1 MEMDPRNQASS
12 PGGSTLEEASVRAG
26 AASGRL
32 QERAHEAVDQ
42 VASAVHGATDRLGAR
57 SEEWIARQDEVV
69 QQVRGYVRER
79 PVMSLAIA
87 AAAGFVLSRLMR

>member
-1 MEMDPRNQASS
+1 MEMDTLNQASN
-12 PGGSTLEEASVRAG
+12 PMGSTLEEASARAG

-32 QERAHEAVDQ
+32 QARAHEAVDQ
-42 VASAVHGATDRLGAR
+42 VASAMHGAADRLGER
-57 SEEWIARQDEVV
+57 SEEWIARQDEMV

-87 AAAGFVLSRLMR
+87 AAVGFVLSRLMR

>member
-1 MEMDPRNQASS
+1 MEMDPRNQPSS

-57 SEEWIARQDEVV
+57 SEEWIARQDEMV

>member
-1 MEMDPRNQASS
+1 
-12 PGGSTLEEASVRAG
+12 VRAG

-57 SEEWIARQDEVV
+57 SEEWIARQDEMV

>member
-1 MEMDPRNQASS
+1 MEMDTRNQASN
-12 PGGSTLEEASVRAG
+12 PMGSTLEEASARAG

-32 QERAHEAVDQ
+32 QARAHEAVDQ
-42 VASAVHGATDRLGAR
+42 VASAMHGATDRLGAR
-57 SEEWIARQDEVV
+57 SEEWIARQDEMV

-87 AAAGFVLSRLMR
+87 AAVGFVLSRLMR